1 MITRALVSGANG
13 FIGSNVCRVLCAAG
27 VPVRALVLPQE
38 AAHELEALGVEIVRG
53 DIAEPLS
60 ATIFDGVSH
69 VLHLAA
75 IAIDW
80 GPDALFERVNVGGTR
95 HMLEAAV
102 AAGVERFIHISSL
115 AVHRYSG
122 HAEGDENTPCDGDIN
137 AYCRSKRVAEDL
149 VRAHSERLHTTIIRP
164 GVVPYGP
171 GDRLSIPGI
180 VDALQK
186 GIYRHVGGGRTRVCL
201 SYVENLAAGIVQAA
215 QRDGDSAEA
224 FVLCD
229 EVTSW
234 RAFVDAIA
242 QTFEVPRAQGSLP
255 LWLAQLAALAVE
267 SAWRVLPLRGVPPL
281 TRYRISLFRGD
292 LVFSVDKA
300 RAAFGYQ
307 PAVGLAEGLQRTRA
321 WLQRH
326 NKPLV

>member
-1 MITRALVSGANG
+1 MITRALVSGGNG
-13 FIGSNVCRVLCAAG
+13 FIGSNVCRVLRAAG

-38 AAHELEALGVEIVRG
+38 STPELEALGVEVVRG
-53 DIAEPLS
+53 DIDEPL
-60 ATIFDGVSH
+60 ATTLFDDVSH
-69 VLHLAA
+69 VFHLAA

-95 HMLEAAV
+95 HMLDAAV

-122 HAEGDENTPCDGDIN
+122 HAQGDERTPCDGDIN
-137 AYCRSKRVAEDL
+137 AYCRSKRAAEDV
-149 VRAHSERLHTTIIRP
+149 VRQYSTQIHTTIIRP

-180 VDALQK
+180 VEALQK
-186 GIYRHVGGGRTRVCL
+186 GIYRHVGGGDTRVCL

-215 QRDGDSAEA
+215 QRKGASGES

-229 EVTSW
+229 DVTSW

-242 QTFEVPRAQGSLP
+242 ETFDVPPARGSLP
-255 LWLAQLAALAVE
+255 LWLAQLAALVVE
-267 SAWRVLPLRGVPPL
+267 AAWRVLPLAGVPPL

-292 LVFSVDKA
+292 LVFSAEKA

-307 PAVGLAEGLQRTRA
+307 PAIGLREGLRRTRA
-321 WLQRH
+321 WLEQH
-326 NKPLV
+326 GTAPV